1 MTNLKTYQI
10 FLIFILL
17 FITFATFFISID
29 AGFSGL
35 DDYVLLRKNIYDYD
49 FFTLKGLKKIF
60 LEPTSGIYQPII
72 NISYSLELKAF
83 IFDSNFLSKGIA
95 TFFHFNNILL
105 HLINTF
111 LVFIIFFKISK
122 HFFIAYI
129 MMALF
134 AIHPVHVEVVAWIS
148 ARKDLLYSLF
158 YLLSIYFYL
167 KSYENRKNL
176 FLFISLFCFLLSTM
190 SKPMAITLP
199 VILFLLDYFNDKLEF
214 NTKHFIKYLPYVLIT
229 IFFTIL
235 GIFVHYDNGIV
246 QPFVLYTLFK
256 NILSAHFHYFFY
268 IYKFIL
274 PINLYCSYP
283 YFYPLKEFPP
293 IYISLSPILFYTGIY
308 FLFKTLKYSKKI
320 FFGFSFFI
328 IALLPSSG
336 ILPTGIIKV
345 ADRYC
350 YLAYIG
356 LFYLVAVLIVYL
368 YKKAKVYQRY
378 LLIFS
383 CLAIFSILVYLSY
396 ERVIDWKNDD
406 TEPPIEK
413 QIYYQDSV
421 YHV

>member
-1 MTNLKTYQI
+1 
-10 FLIFILL
+10 
-17 FITFATFFISID
+17 
-29 AGFSGL
+29 
-35 DDYVLLRKNIYDYD
+35 
-49 FFTLKGLKKIF
+49 
-60 LEPTSGIYQPII
+60 
-72 NISYSLELKAF
+72 
-83 IFDSNFLSKGIA
+83 
-95 TFFHFNNILL
+95 
-105 HLINTF
+105 
-111 LVFIIFFKISK
+111 
-122 HFFIAYI
+122 
-129 MMALF
+129 
-134 AIHPVHVEVVAWIS
+134 
-148 ARKDLLYSLF
+148 
-158 YLLSIYFYL
+158 
-167 KSYENRKNL
+167 
-176 FLFISLFCFLLSTM
+176 
-190 SKPMAITLP
+190 
-199 VILFLLDYFNDKLEF
+199 
-214 NTKHFIKYLPYVLIT
+214 
-229 IFFTIL
+229 
-235 GIFVHYDNGIV
+235 
-246 QPFVLYTLFK
+246 
-256 NILSAHFHYFFY
+256 
-268 IYKFIL
+268 
-274 PINLYCSYP
+274 
-283 YFYPLKEFPP
+283 
-293 IYISLSPILFYTGIY
+293 LSPILFYTGIY